1 MLLDMEIEKSNEQ
14 VLNVLLIKSET
25 GDSHYVLIKDF
36 NRLMYSK
43 TKHKYRKHFCMACLQ
58 NFTTKEIL
66 NKHRE
71 QCLLINNTQAA
82 KYETG
87 IIVPIPVKI
96 YADIECLLK
105 RIDPEE
111 GRNTKLY
118 QKHIPIIFH
127 NLEGCDVR
135 IIFRE
140 LRNFKDLDIQVIP
153 KSNERFM
160 SIIINNSILFLDS
173 LQFCKASLDALAENL
188 KDNDF
193 KH

>member
-1 MLLDMEIEKSNEQ
+1 M
-14 VLNVLLIKSET
+14 
-25 GDSHYVLIKDF
+25 
-36 NRLMYSK
+36 
-43 TKHKYRKHFCMACLQ
+43 
-58 NFTTKEIL
+58 
-66 NKHRE
+66 
-71 QCLLINNTQAA
+71 
-82 KYETG
+82 
-87 IIVPIPVKI
+87 
-96 YADIECLLK
+96 
-105 RIDPEE
+105 
-111 GRNTKLY
+111 
-118 QKHIPIIFH
+118 PIIFH
-127 NLEGCDVR
+127 NLEGCDGR